1 MIIRALSYHLI
12 GGEGGGR
19 EGAFSP
25 SIRSFEEE
33 KVVLWLP
40 DGHVMEEAEKRFL
53 WV

>member
-12 GGEGGGR
+12 GGEGGVS
-19 EGAFSP
+19 EGASSP